1 MDKVE
6 QLKQQIQE
14 LEESVDESWSKEDLY
29 DVLVQAYYHSKDI
42 IQIIEARVELID
54 DSVAIKE
61 AETQDHITELNN
73 MLASAVKASADA
85 TAEKEA
91 AQQQLNEVLELN
103 KTHVEHLVELEAKLG
118 NISAIIHGEIPTSWE

>member
-29 DVLVQAYYHSKDI
+29 DILVQAYYHAKDI
-42 IQIIEARVELID
+42 IQIIEDRVDLID

-73 MLASAVKASADA
+73 MLADA

-103 KTHVEHLVELEAKLG
+103 KTYVEHLAELDTKLG